1 MIGWN
6 MYLLSNM
13 AMFGIYVKFHGVY
26 IGLHDSNSNKRLK
39 NSIQRLVQDSGS
51 EFFYG
56 ALY

>member
-26 IGLHDSNSNKRLK
+26 IGLHDSNGKINTSHK
-39 NSIQRLVQDSGS
+39 IPQDSGS